1 MSRRNH
7 IELIDFWLLSLRRKT
22 DNLIDDVSQFKEY
35 AVDCDAASN
44 AVKIADAERVWTLLN
59 EVWSILD
66 KYSTI
71 PCAKE
76 TK

>member
-1 MSRRNH
+1 MNKNH
-7 IELIDFWLLSLRRKT
+7 IELIDFWLLALRRKT

-35 AVDCDAASN
+35 AVDCDAEAN
-44 AVKIADAERVWTLLN
+44 AVKIADAESVWTLLN
-59 EVWSILD
+59 EVWIILD